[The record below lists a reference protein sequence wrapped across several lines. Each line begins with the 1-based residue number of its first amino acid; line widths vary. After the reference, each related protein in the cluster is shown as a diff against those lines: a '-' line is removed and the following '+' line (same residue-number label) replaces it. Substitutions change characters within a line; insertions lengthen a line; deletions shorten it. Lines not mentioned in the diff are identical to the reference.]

1 MVDFSE
7 YRNKAGIYKW
17 ENKIN
22 HKCYIGQAKDLNRR
36 LIHHF
41 SNIKTGRYN
50 SPLYKAVAK
59 YGINNFDITI
69 VEVLEASDDLNKRLD
84 EREIY
89 YIEYYKSYK
98 EGYNQT
104 KGGDGGI
111 TGYKFTE
118 EQRNKVS
125 ENSKRQAASSY
136 KSVFLYDTV
145 NRSTLIVKSISA
157 AAELLSTT
165 HSQISRICSWDQLL
179 LNGRFIG
186 AHNKQQLK
194 QRIIYFYVNKNVV
207 RTEKDCAF
215 RKKPALGLKRHFNT
229 LSGRKEITVEWRNKI
244 KNSLYRYAVE
254 VYENGKLF
262 AYYDNTEH
270 ANEFFGY
277 SDSST
282 VLKTIKRSIR
292 LNSIYKKKYTFKLI
306 EKHNGIED

>member
-36 LIHHF
+36 LMHHL

-50 SPLYKAVAK
+50 TPLYKAVTK
-59 YGINNFDITI
+59 YGVNNFNITI
-69 VEVLEASDDLNKRLD
+69 VEVLEASDDLNERLD

-118 EQRNKVS
+118 EQRKRVS
-125 ENSKRQAASSY
+125 ENSKKQAKLLY
-136 KSVFLYDTV
+136 KSVLLYDV
-145 NRSTLIVKSISA
+145 QKQLVLIYDSITA
-157 AAELLSTT
+157 ASEFINCS
-165 HSQISRICSWDQLL
+165 HSQISRACSGKQLL
-179 LNGRFIG
+179 IKGRYVAGCTLIQIKQKIRLFYNQSSVTKRNG
-186 AHNKQQLK
+186 
-194 QRIIYFYVNKNVV
+194 IY
-207 RTEKDCAF
+207 
-215 RKKPALGLKRHFNT
+215 RKRPEPGLKRIFNIET
-229 LSGRKEITVEWRNKI
+229 GRKILSAEHKSKI
-244 KNSLYRYAVE
+244 SSSLYKYTIN
-254 VYENGKLF
+254 VYENEKLF
-262 AYYDNTEH
+262 KTYKNTKE
-270 ANEFFGY
+270 ANEFFKY
-277 SDSST
+277 ANEQD

-306 EKHNGIED
+306 EKQNGIED

>member
-36 LIHHF
+36 LMHHL

-50 SPLYKAVAK
+50 NPLYKAVTK
-59 YGINNFDITI
+59 YGVNNFNITI
-69 VEVLEASDDLNKRLD
+69 VEVLEASDDLNERLD

-118 EQRNKVS
+118 EQRKRVS
-125 ENSKRQAASSY
+125 ENSKKQAKLLY
-136 KSVFLYDTV
+136 KSVLLYDV
-145 NRSTLIVKSISA
+145 QKQLVLIYDSITA
-157 AAELLSTT
+157 ASEFINCS
-165 HSQISRICSWDQLL
+165 HSQISRACSGKQLL
-179 LNGRFIG
+179 IKGRYVAGCTLIQIKQKIRLFYNQSSVTKRNG
-186 AHNKQQLK
+186 
-194 QRIIYFYVNKNVV
+194 IY
-207 RTEKDCAF
+207 
-215 RKKPALGLKRHFNT
+215 RKRPEPGLKRTFNT
-229 LSGRKEITVEWRNKI
+229 ETGRKILSAEHKSKI
-244 KNSLYRYAVE
+244 SSSLYKYIIN
-254 VYENGKLF
+254 VYENEKLF
-262 AYYDNTEH
+262 KTYKNTKE
-270 ANEFFGY
+270 ANEFFKY
-277 SDSST
+277 ANEQD